1 MKRPSV
7 ILTPIRSRGA
17 PPRDGTALPGAL
29 LALTLLLAGC
39 AGTQPQPEPQ
49 TVGTG
54 LPPPLSATPSVAGPV
69 RTEPAR
75 PTYRGPWEDPASP
88 LYHHTIYFD
97 YDSTEIRPQY
107 LDVIRTHSAYLGM
120 TKGQRVTLEGNTDER
135 GTREYN
141 LALGDRR
148 AESVRQLMLA
158 EGITADQ
165 LATLSYGEE
174 KPADPGHS
182 ETAWRLNRRV
192 IIHY

>member
-1 MKRPSV
+1 MIV
-7 ILTPIRSRGA
+7 TPIRSRGA
-17 PPRDGTALPGAL
+17 PHREPPALPGAVL
-29 LALTLLLAGC
+29 VLALLLAGC

-49 TVGTG
+49 AVGTG
-54 LPPPLSATPSVAGPV
+54 LPPPLSTTPSVADNTA

-75 PTYRGPWEDPASP
+75 PTYRGPWEDPANP
-88 LYHHTIYFD
+88 LYRRTIYFD
-97 YDSTEIRPQY
+97 YDSAEIKPQY
-107 LDVIRTHSAYLGM
+107 MDVIRTHSTYLGK
-120 TKGQRVTLEGNTDER
+120 TKGQRVTVEGNTDER

-148 AESVRQLMLA
+148 AESVRQLMVA
-158 EGITADQ
+158 EGVTADQ
-165 LATLSYGEE
+165 MATLSYGEE